1 MFNSGKAIKSLTIRR
16 RFFDNVVFKT
26 KLSANKLRRTSRIV
40 ELKIN
45 SARQYLFSNHKLY
58 AFKHF
63 VKFFASRG
71 TSRFFKRNP
80 GSTSANSNLLLRE
93 TLFRTRRRVRFNPGM
108 RKINSSRALMKT
120 NRSRKLTSPALFF
133 DRRIRAVKTKSISPS
148 TKVFNYTFRRR
159 SFF

>member
-26 KLSANKLRRTSRIV
+26 KFGANKLRRNSRIV

-71 TSRFFKRNP
+71 MSRFFKRNP
-80 GSTSANSNLLLRE
+80 GSTSATSNLVSRE
-93 TLFRTRRRVRFNPGM
+93 TLFRTRRRVRFNTGM
-108 RKINSSRALMKT
+108 RKLNSSRALMK
-120 NRSRKLTSPALFF
+120 NSRSRKLTTPVLLF
-133 DRRIRAVKTKSISPS
+133 DRRVRAVKTKSISPI
-148 TKVFNYTFRRR
+148 TKAFSYTLRRR